1 MSISCQ
7 LCFPMLLD
15 PNCVVLSW
23 NVRGLNSPARK
34 QVVKDLVA
42 YHRCKIVCIHEMKLQ
57 TVGDVEISNILG
69 SEFCSNFTVLHA
81 QGTRGGLVVECSMDC
96 YSLLHVEIKQHSITA
111 TIKRL
116 VDDEMWCVTGVYCSQ
131 GDPEK
136 LAFMQEL
143 KLIKQTVHGRWI
155 VLGDFNLICRA
166 QDKSNEHINLRL
178 LNGFRQVLDELELR
192 EFHLQGRKYTWSS
205 GTTNLTQTKID
216 HVSAS
221 REWEL
226 AYPHCYLQAIS
237 SSVSDHCPILLTS
250 SPPQRRFKGFR
261 FEAFWLRMPEFH

>member
-1 MSISCQ
+1 
-7 LCFPMLLD
+7 
-15 PNCVVLSW
+15 
-23 NVRGLNSPARK
+23 
-34 QVVKDLVA
+34 
-42 YHRCKIVCIHEMKLQ
+42 
-57 TVGDVEISNILG
+57 
-69 SEFCSNFTVLHA
+69 
-81 QGTRGGLVVECSMDC
+81 
-96 YSLLHVEIKQHSITA
+96 
-111 TIKRL
+111 
-116 VDDEMWCVTGVYCSQ
+116 
-131 GDPEK
+131 
-136 LAFMQEL
+136 
-143 KLIKQTVHGRWI
+143 
-155 VLGDFNLICRA
+155 
-166 QDKSNEHINLRL
+166 L

-261 FEAFWLRMPEFH
+261 FEAFWLRMPEFHQIVAKYWAAPVRARNKAQALHIKLSRLAKTLKRWNQNMIEDMKKDTLAAQETIM

>member
-1 MSISCQ
+1 
-7 LCFPMLLD
+7 L
-15 PNCVVLSW
+15 
-23 NVRGLNSPARK
+23 
-34 QVVKDLVA
+34 
-42 YHRCKIVCIHEMKLQ
+42 
-57 TVGDVEISNILG
+57 
-69 SEFCSNFTVLHA
+69 
-81 QGTRGGLVVECSMDC
+81 
-96 YSLLHVEIKQHSITA
+96 
-111 TIKRL
+111 
-116 VDDEMWCVTGVYCSQ
+116 
-131 GDPEK
+131 
-136 LAFMQEL
+136 MQEL

-192 EFHLQGRKYTWSS
+192 EFHLQGRKYIWSS

-250 SPPQRRFKGFR
+250 SPPQRRFKGFM
-261 FEAFWLRMPEFH
+261 FEAFWLRMPEFHQIVAKSWAAPVRARNKAQALHIKLSSLAKTLKRWNQNMIEDMKDTLAAQETIMRLDQLQEARQLISAELQQRLSTKDRVLGLAAVRKFKLKHRSCLTWIRIGDANSKLFHLRVDARH